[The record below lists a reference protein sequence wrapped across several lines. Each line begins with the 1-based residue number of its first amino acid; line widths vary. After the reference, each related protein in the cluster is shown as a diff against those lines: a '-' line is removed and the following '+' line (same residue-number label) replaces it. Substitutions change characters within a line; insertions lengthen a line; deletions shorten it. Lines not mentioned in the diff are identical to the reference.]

1 MQYIHCSLVSWWIL
15 NWGSQLLKF
24 SEKSAMVFAPHQ
36 DDETF
41 GCGGMI
47 ARKKEQGIPV
57 AIAFLTDGRGSH
69 GLDTDAQNLIHIRQ
83 QESLTTEIF
92 QYPIWIFW
100 RSPLFILLK
109 LQDIAA
115 AYRFSI
121 TSVKE
126 KKQRAINNRIH
137 FEGFQPEP
145 QRYML
150 ATDIFVLASHCE
162 SFGLVLTEAR
172 EAGCAIIASN
182 VDGIPETLDHSQA
195 GILIPPKDIDTLTN
209 TLTQLLS
216 DRQLLNKWKFRA
228 QQNLAR
234 FHAARVNEE
243 TLAVYREL
251 MRKSNVIEVM
261 EIRKLVTGK

>member
-1 MQYIHCSLVSWWIL
+1 MNKNKVLTSLEKIIPNKLLNQMQYIHCSLVSWWIL
-15 NWGSQLLKF
+15 NWGSQPLKF

-41 GCGGMI
+41 ACGGMI

-69 GLDTDAQNLIHIRQ
+69 GVNLDIQNLIHIRQ
-83 QESLTTEIF
+83 QESLTALGILGVNSSEIHFLNYQDGSLSTLDLEVKQQIITEISELLKLYQPGEVYLPHRKDCHRDHEATYSLVKEAINQAGMTTEIF

-126 KKQRAINNRIH
+126 KKQKAITAYPSQIQMLPY
-137 FEGFQPEP
+137 GFIKRFLNSEE
-145 QRYML
+145 
-150 ATDIFVLASHCE
+150 IFFKSE
-162 SFGLVLTEAR
+162 S
-172 EAGCAIIASN
+172 
-182 VDGIPETLDHSQA
+182 
-195 GILIPPKDIDTLTN
+195 
-209 TLTQLLS
+209 
-216 DRQLLNKWKFRA
+216 
-228 QQNLAR
+228 
-234 FHAARVNEE
+234 
-243 TLAVYREL
+243 
-251 MRKSNVIEVM
+251 
-261 EIRKLVTGK
+261 